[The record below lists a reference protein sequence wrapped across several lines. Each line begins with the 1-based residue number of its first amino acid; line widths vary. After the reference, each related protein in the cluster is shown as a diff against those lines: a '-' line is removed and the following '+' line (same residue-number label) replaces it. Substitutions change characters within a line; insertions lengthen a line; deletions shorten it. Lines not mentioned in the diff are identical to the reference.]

1 MLPEIIVKFQST
13 LYIQNISDCN
23 RNFELF
29 FEHSFQ
35 LIAIFADY
43 RVSQLFANNNLL
55 SSRI

>member
-1 MLPEIIVKFQST
+1 MLPEIIVKVQST

-29 FEHSFQ
+29 LEHSVQ

-43 RVSQLFANNNLL
+43 RVSQLFAKNNLL